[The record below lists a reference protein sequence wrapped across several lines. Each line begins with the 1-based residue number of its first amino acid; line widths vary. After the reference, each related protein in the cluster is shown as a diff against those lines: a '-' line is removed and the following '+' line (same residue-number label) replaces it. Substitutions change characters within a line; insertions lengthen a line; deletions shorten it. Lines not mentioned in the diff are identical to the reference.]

1 MDYLIIGGGASGMV
15 SAINLSKK
23 GYKVTIIEKN
33 NSLGKKLLRTGS
45 GRCNYFND
53 DFNET
58 KYYSEE
64 KNEITRFIN
73 EENKNKVLEFF
84 DSLGVVPKIKEGYY
98 YPYSNSA
105 SSILNTFMVML
116 KNLGVR
122 VILDENVIDIKK
134 SDKFIVTTSKNVY
147 QASKVVLATG
157 SKAGLKEDSDIFKIL
172 ESFDLKVYKMLPGLV
187 PLIGSDNYYKE
198 WENIRCRAV
207 VSLYENDKF
216 IDKETGEI
224 QLNNYGIS
232 GICVLNLSNYISRS
246 ISKGNKV
253 SVYINFI
260 PYVDK
265 SEALKYLKYRASKN
279 EDFTVLE
286 SLESIIPYKLLYCLF
301 KVSKINPDKK
311 WLELTNKEQEVLA
324 SNLCNLKFN
333 VYDTKELSMA
343 QVAIGGVS
351 LEEVKDNFEVKRIPG
366 LYITGELLD
375 CTGKCGG
382 YNLGL
387 SWISGLGV
395 K

>member
-1 MDYLIIGGGASGMV
+1 
-15 SAINLSKK
+15 
-23 GYKVTIIEKN
+23 
-33 NSLGKKLLRTGS
+33 
-45 GRCNYFND
+45 
-53 DFNET
+53 
-58 KYYSEE
+58 
-64 KNEITRFIN
+64 
-73 EENKNKVLEFF
+73 
-84 DSLGVVPKIKEGYY
+84 
-98 YPYSNSA
+98 
-105 SSILNTFMVML
+105 MVML
-116 KNLGVR
+116 KSLRVR

-134 SDKFIVTTSKNVY
+134 SDKFIVTTNKNVY
-147 QASKVVLATG
+147 QASKVVLAMG
-157 SKAGLKEDSDIFKIL
+157 SKAGLKEDGDIFKIL

-224 QLNNYGIS
+224 QLTNYGIS

-253 SVYINFI
+253 CVYINFI

-301 KVSKINPDKK
+301 KVSKINPGKK
-311 WLELTNKEQEVLA
+311 WTELTNKEQEVLVG
-324 SNLCNLKFN
+324 NLCNLKFN
-333 VYDTKELSMA
+333 VYDTKKLSMA

-351 LEEVKDNFEVKRIPG
+351 LGEVKDNFEVKKIPG

-395 K
+395 E

>member
-134 SDKFIVTTSKNVY
+134 SDKFIVTTNKNVY
-147 QASKVVLATG
+147 HASKVVLATG
-157 SKAGLKEDSDIFKIL
+157 SKAGLKD
-172 ESFDLKVYKMLPGLV
+172 
-187 PLIGSDNYYKE
+187 
-198 WENIRCRAV
+198 
-207 VSLYENDKF
+207 
-216 IDKETGEI
+216 
-224 QLNNYGIS
+224 
-232 GICVLNLSNYISRS
+232 
-246 ISKGNKV
+246 
-253 SVYINFI
+253 
-260 PYVDK
+260 
-265 SEALKYLKYRASKN
+265 
-279 EDFTVLE
+279 
-286 SLESIIPYKLLYCLF
+286 
-301 KVSKINPDKK
+301 
-311 WLELTNKEQEVLA
+311 
-324 SNLCNLKFN
+324 
-333 VYDTKELSMA
+333 
-343 QVAIGGVS
+343 
-351 LEEVKDNFEVKRIPG
+351 
-366 LYITGELLD
+366 
-375 CTGKCGG
+375 
-382 YNLGL
+382 
-387 SWISGLGV
+387 
-395 K
+395 

>member
-73 EENKNKVLEFF
+73 LENKNKVLEFV

-116 KNLGVR
+116 KSLRVR

-134 SDKFIVTTSKNVY
+134 SDKFIVTTN
-147 QASKVVLATG
+147 
-157 SKAGLKEDSDIFKIL
+157 KI
-172 ESFDLKVYKMLPGLV
+172 YKMLPGLV
-187 PLIGSDNYYKE
+187 PLIGSDSYYKE

-224 QLNNYGIS
+224 QLTNYGIS

-253 SVYINFI
+253 CVHINFI

-301 KVSKINPDKK
+301 KVSKINPGKK
-311 WLELTNKEQEVLA
+311 WTELTNKEQEVLVG
-324 SNLCNLKFN
+324 NLCNLKFN
-333 VYDTKELSMA
+333 VYDTKKLSMA

-351 LEEVKDNFEVKRIPG
+351 LGEVKDNFEVKKIPG

-395 K
+395 E

>member
-73 EENKNKVLEFF
+73 LENKNKVLEFF

-122 VILDENVIDIKK
+122 VLLDENVIDIKK
-134 SDKFIVTTSKNVY
+134 SDKFIVTTNKNVY

-157 SKAGLKEDSDIFKIL
+157 SKAGLKEDGDIFEIL

-224 QLNNYGIS
+224 QLTNYGIS

-265 SEALKYLKYRASKN
+265 SEALK
-279 EDFTVLE
+279 
-286 SLESIIPYKLLYCLF
+286 
-301 KVSKINPDKK
+301 
-311 WLELTNKEQEVLA
+311 
-324 SNLCNLKFN
+324 
-333 VYDTKELSMA
+333 
-343 QVAIGGVS
+343 
-351 LEEVKDNFEVKRIPG
+351 
-366 LYITGELLD
+366 
-375 CTGKCGG
+375 
-382 YNLGL
+382 
-387 SWISGLGV
+387 
-395 K
+395 